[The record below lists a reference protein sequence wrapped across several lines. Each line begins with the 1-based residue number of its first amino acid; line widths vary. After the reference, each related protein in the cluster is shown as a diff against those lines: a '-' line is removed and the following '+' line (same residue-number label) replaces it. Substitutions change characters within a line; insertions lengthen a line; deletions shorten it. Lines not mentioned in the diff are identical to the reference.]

1 MSSHFLHDLLNPRSI
16 AFYGANNSYEKM
28 GSMLF
33 LRIITSGFEGN
44 IYPIHLELDNVL
56 GLKAYKKI
64 SDVPEV
70 PDLVVLVI
78 PSKVIPQIFKEC
90 AEKGVKYLVIVSGGF
105 REVIGEQKNTL
116 TKEIVEI
123 ADEYGIRFI
132 GPNCLGVY
140 NGWLDPNGQKSFNMM
155 INDQIQRG
163 KFSLVSHSGT
173 VSSQLFRDP
182 ENTDLKLGKTL
193 SIGNEANIDLVDF
206 LEYFKDDDETEV
218 IGLYIEEIKRAKKFI
233 ELAKEITPKKP
244 IIAMYGGGS
253 GAGNRAIR
261 SHTGSMAG
269 NTKLFDA
276 MINET
281 GIIQTHY
288 VEEFLDIISILS
300 KPNVVY
306 PKGNRLGILT
316 TFGGPGALIANNAE
330 RKGLAVPELSESLQQ
345 KFKRFLP
352 PTANCWNPVDVTF
365 DTNILNFYI
374 KYPKMLMKS
383 GEIDAIILI
392 GVAGFFYDIQ
402 RFQQHEISKHIDSR
416 EDFAEQLK
424 NLEKI
429 LITPTIKN
437 SQKYSIPVIYINTQN
452 FASTWSSKV
461 REEGG
466 IVFKFWDRPVK
477 ALAKICKYAEYRRM
491 HS

>member
-1 MSSHFLHDLLNPRSI
+1 MSSHFLHDLLNPKSI
-16 AFYGANNSYEKM
+16 AFYGATNSYEKF

-33 LRIITSGFEGN
+33 MRIITSGFEGN

-56 GLKAYKKI
+56 GLKAYRKI
-64 SDVPEV
+64 ADVPEV

-78 PSKVIPQIFKEC
+78 PSKVIPQVFKEC

-105 REVIGEQKNTL
+105 REMVGEYKNTL
-116 TKEIVEI
+116 TEEIVEI

-132 GPNCLGVY
+132 GPNCLGIY
-140 NGWLDPNGQKSFNMM
+140 NGWLDPDGQKSFNMM
-155 INDQIQRG
+155 ISHEIKGG

-233 ELAKEITPKKP
+233 ELAKVITPKKP
-244 IIAMYGGGS
+244 IIAMYGGGTR
-253 GAGNRAIR
+253 AGNRAIK

-269 NTKLFDA
+269 NAKLFDA
-276 MINET
+276 MISET

-288 VEEFLDIISILS
+288 VEEFLDIASILS

-316 TFGGPGALIANNAE
+316 HFGGPGALVANNAE

-352 PTANCWNPVDVTF
+352 PTANCSNPVDVTF

-374 KYPKMLMKS
+374 KFPKMLMKS
-383 GEIDAIILI
+383 GEIDAIIII

-402 RFQQHEISKHIDSR
+402 RFQEYEISKYIDFR
-416 EDFAEQLK
+416 EEFADQLK
-424 NLEKI
+424 DLEKI
-429 LITPTIKN
+429 IITPTIKN
-437 SQKYSIPVIYINTQN
+437 SQKYSIPIIYINTQN
-452 FASTWSSKV
+452 FASTWSNKV
-461 REEGG
+461 REAGG
-466 IVFKFWDRPVK
+466 IVFQFWDRPVK
-477 ALAKICKYAEYRRM
+477 ALAKICKYAEYRRIY
-491 HS
+491 S

>member
-1 MSSHFLHDLLNPRSI
+1 MSSHFLHDLLNPKSI
-16 AFYGANNSYEKM
+16 AFYGATNSYQKF

-33 LRIITSGFEGN
+33 MRLITSGFEGN
-44 IYPIHLELDNVL
+44 IYPIHLELDNVQ
-56 GLKAYKKI
+56 GLKAYEKI
-64 SDVPEV
+64 ADVPEI
-70 PDLVVLVI
+70 PDLAVLVI
-78 PSKVIPQIFKEC
+78 PSKFITQILKEC
-90 AEKGVKYLVIVSGGF
+90 AEKGVKYFVIVSGGF
-105 REVIGEQKNTL
+105 REVIGEHKNTL
-116 TKEIVEI
+116 TEEIVKI
-123 ADEYGIRFI
+123 ADEYGIRII
-132 GPNCLGVY
+132 GPNCLGIY
-140 NGWLDPNGQKSFNMM
+140 NGWLDPDDQKSFNMM
-155 INDQIQRG
+155 LTHQIGLG

-182 ENTDLKLGKTL
+182 DNTDLKLGKTL

-244 IIAMYGGGS
+244 IIAIYGGGTR
-253 GAGNRAIR
+253 AGNRAIS

-269 NTKLFDA
+269 NAKLFDA
-276 MINET
+276 MISET

-288 VEEFLDIISILS
+288 VQEFLDIASILS
-300 KPNVVY
+300 NPNFVY

-316 TFGGPGALIANNAE
+316 TFGGPGALVANNAE
-330 RKGLAVPELSESLQQ
+330 RKGLVVPELSESLQQ

-352 PTANCWNPVDVTF
+352 PTANCRNPVDVTF

-402 RFQQHEISKHIDSR
+402 RFQENEVSKYMDSW
-416 EDFAEQLK
+416 EEFAEQLN

-437 SQKYSIPVIYINTQN
+437 SKQYSIPVIYINTQN
-452 FASTWSSKV
+452 LASIWSSKI

-477 ALAKICKYAEYRRM
+477 ALLKICKYAEYRRQ